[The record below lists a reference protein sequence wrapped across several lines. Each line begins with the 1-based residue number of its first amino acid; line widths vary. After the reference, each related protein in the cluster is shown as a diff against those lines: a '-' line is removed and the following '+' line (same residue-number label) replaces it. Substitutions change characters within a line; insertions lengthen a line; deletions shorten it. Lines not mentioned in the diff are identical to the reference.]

1 MCVVRPRH
9 LQIVRARP
17 QVDRGAG
24 AASWA
29 CSRAQNGFTGGARG
43 VLALVS
49 QRSGLLRPFLKE
61 QAEPGLGALGNKK
74 RTVTRIQNRAAR
86 ELLRELL
93 ISALARR
100 PEGRR
105 KSGNRHRDS
114 TDLRVKRSAASDTF
128 RRRSPSR
135 VSEYRVRMRPC
146 LLTPLRAPSGSRSA
160 GLSKLTHRLANA
172 PVHGRSRSN
181 SNLKHHAHLLPGA
194 LPWVCGRRRARR
206 PLPVFFRARRSHLVL
221 HCSGSVFSLA
231 SLEESS
237 TSEVH

>member
-1 MCVVRPRH
+1 MRTSIC
-9 LQIVRARP
+9 
-17 QVDRGAG
+17 
-24 AASWA
+24 
-29 CSRAQNGFTGGARG
+29 
-43 VLALVS
+43 
-49 QRSGLLRPFLKE
+49 FLKSKTT
-61 QAEPGLGALGNKK
+61 GDKK

-86 ELLRELL
+86 ELLRELFIF

-160 GLSKLTHRLANA
+160 GLSKLTHRLANV
-172 PVHGRSRSN
+172 PVADSETSRSPLTW
-181 SNLKHHAHLLPGA
+181 SFAMGVRSSTRPSSSSCVLPCSSFASRSALQRFCLL
-194 LPWVCGRRRARR
+194 
-206 PLPVFFRARRSHLVL
+206 
-221 HCSGSVFSLA
+221 SLA
-231 SLEESS
+231 SLAAEP
-237 TSEVH
+237 

>member
-1 MCVVRPRH
+1 MHVPTRRGRPKTN
-9 LQIVRARP
+9 ARP
-17 QVDRGAG
+17 QGFDLSPPLPEG
-24 AASWA
+24 S
-29 CSRAQNGFTGGARG
+29 SRRLNLSNT
-43 VLALVS
+43 
-49 QRSGLLRPFLKE
+49 
-61 QAEPGLGALGNKK
+61 GNKK

-160 GLSKLTHRLANA
+160 GLSKLTHRLANV
-172 PVHGRSRSN
+172 PVADSETSRS
-181 SNLKHHAHLLPGA
+181 
-194 LPWVCGRRRARR
+194 
-206 PLPVFFRARRSHLVL
+206 PLTWSFAMGVR
-221 HCSGSVFSLA
+221 
-231 SLEESS
+231 SS
-237 TSEVH
+237 TRPSSSSCVLPCSSFASRSALQRFCLLTCFSGGVIRYTGNKKS